1 MMNLIDLELNLSE
14 GRIDNDIGKWMSE
27 GLSNLKNLSLLNLV
41 LIDNYIDNY
50 GFGIIMENLIEIEE
64 VVLDVN
70 LNNMIEVDNELNNE
84 VNERV

>member
-1 MMNLIDLELNLSE
+1 MIKLVDLKLDLTRGEIN
-14 GRIDNDIGKWMSE
+14 NDVVKWMSE

-41 LIDNYIDNY
+41 LEDNYIDNY

-70 LNNMIEVDNELNNE
+70 LNNMIEVNEYNLDNI
-84 VNERV
+84 

>member
-1 MMNLIDLELNLSE
+1 
-14 GRIDNDIGKWMSE
+14 MSE

-70 LNNMIEVDNELNNE
+70 LNNMIEVNEYNLDNIEIIYDSE
-84 VNERV
+84 C

>member
-1 MMNLIDLELNLSE
+1 
-14 GRIDNDIGKWMSE
+14 MSE

-41 LIDNYIDNY
+41 LKDNYIDNY

-70 LNNMIEVDNELNNE
+70 LNNMIEVDNELN
-84 VNERV
+84 ERV